1 MSKPGPSTSGG
12 SKPSPSTSGEGNPKK
27 PSYFSL
33 TKKTLPELKKMCADA
48 KLPRTGN
55 KSQLMSSLI
64 WGFKPNYESLGK
76 LNVAEMKK
84 MCADANLPKT
94 GTKDQL
100 MARIID
106 GGSGQTAQKK
116 GGKGQKSAQKE
127 AVNKLFRDAGEDPN
141 QINKC
146 LKAGILNGH
155 VPLTEEGK
163 LNLDQV
169 LHKGRCD
176 SCRDELTCTIRDAL
190 YQREYA
196 GLDYE
201 DGGYYAAVHCETIAV
216 GTTSLASAMGRSPST
231 LGSTTTIVGD
241 APISGT
247 ASEITAID
255 AMANQDATAKVRFV
269 GLGYVNFIFSLYD

>member
-12 SKPSPSTSGEGNPKK
+12 SEPSPSTSGEGNPKK

-146 LKAGILNGH
+146 LKAGVLNGH

-176 SCRDELTCTIRDAL
+176 SCREELTCTIRDAL

-201 DGGYYAAVHCETIAV
+201 DGGYYAAVHCEIDRCGNYITGICN
-216 GTTSLASAMGRSPST
+216 GQITFDSGKYHNHCGRCANF
-231 LGSTTTIVGD
+231 GHCIGD
-241 APISGT
+241 YRNRCNGKPGR
-247 ASEITAID
+247 
-255 AMANQDATAKVRFV
+255 NGQGQVRWV
-269 GLGYVNFIFSLYD
+269 GLC

>member
-1 MSKPGPSTSGG
+1 MGEFLSPSPIFSNTDLKSTPSIPRTTMSKPGPSTSGG
-12 SKPSPSTSGEGNPKK
+12 SEPSPSTSGEGNPKK

-100 MARIID
+100 MDRLID

-116 GGKGQKSAQKE
+116 GGKGQKSAQ
-127 AVNKLFRDAGEDPN
+127 AVNKLFRDAGEDPK

-146 LKAGILNGH
+146 LKAGVLNGH

-176 SCRDELTCTIRDAL
+176 SCREELTCTIRDAL

-201 DGGYYAAVHCETIAV
+201 DGGEYAAVDCGKYHNHC
-216 GTTSLASAMGRSPST
+216 GRCPNF
-231 LGSTTTIVGD
+231 GHCIGD
-241 APISGT
+241 YRNRCNGKPG
-247 ASEITAID
+247 
-255 AMANQDATAKVRFV
+255 R
-269 GLGYVNFIFSLYD
+269 